1 MRLQQRRL
9 PEQVALGCGF
19 VGIGTH
25 ADLLAGPPWSH
36 QRGYDATMNR
46 ARVKAWSVWLVL
58 LMAVLLPPRG
68 WAMAAIPVWSAG
80 PVGPAAPL
88 VVAHAQQPHWQ
99 ALLPCH
105 GVGDAH
111 APGDGVDL
119 HHEAPAGAEDGGTG
133 LHACASCALCHSAV
147 AVDALL
153 APLVALQLAEAR
165 GLLPARDTGRLLV
178 ATLERPPRR

>member
-1 MRLQQRRL
+1 MGAQTELHAEARGRVMAMDSAYDVAPANRGRDVVINASYCGVLPARFIAEQR
-9 PEQVALGCGF
+9 
-19 VGIGTH
+19 
-25 ADLLAGPPWSH
+25 
-36 QRGYDATMNR
+36 
-46 ARVKAWSVWLVL
+46 
-58 LMAVLLPPRG
+58 PRG
-68 WAMAAIPVWSAG
+68 AIGVDCG
-80 PVGPAAPL
+80 VGPAGASIAGLWYLEALQIPAA
-88 VVAHAQQPHWQ
+88 VADVMTVK
-99 ALLPCH
+99 L
-105 GVGDAH
+105 
-111 APGDGVDL
+111 GDGVDL